1 LNLDAHDE
9 KPIFANDKKQ
19 QQSVDISSGARTGG
33 HELEK
38 ELCPRVVAW
47 KPTSQNTETND
58 DIPTSFNKISQ
69 QASKAIGKSKKMM
82 WVPK

>member
-1 LNLDAHDE
+1 MHMMRSRYLQMIRSNNNRL
-9 KPIFANDKKQ
+9 IL
-19 QQSVDISSGARTGG
+19 VLVLGLGG